1 MRSQAQRPR
10 QSIYE
15 TITAK
20 ILAAIE
26 ATYLDGF
33 QATTVHRSAA

>member
-1 MRSQAQRPR
+1 MRSQAQKPR

-26 ATYLDGF
+26 ATYLDCF
-33 QATTVHRSAA
+33 QATATQRSAA